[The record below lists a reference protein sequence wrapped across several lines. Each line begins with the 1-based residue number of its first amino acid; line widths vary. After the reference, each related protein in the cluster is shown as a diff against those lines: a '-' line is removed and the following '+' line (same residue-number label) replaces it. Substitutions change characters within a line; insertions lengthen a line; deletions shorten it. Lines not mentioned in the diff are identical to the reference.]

1 MYIIVRKSHRYV
13 NGYCNSLAFVP
24 KYVTNVTWTNYTE
37 DFPGLQ
43 ILLLT
48 DPSIKVKNYESDTKK
63 IASTKKDHP
72 RRKISAEEKCQVIST
87 SYSCLHEIAFKIRA
101 KNYRTTGLP

>member
-1 MYIIVRKSHRYV
+1 MKGTFHFDHNDHPFDYYVHNSGKSHRYV

-24 KYVTNVTWTNYTE
+24 KYVTNVTCTNYTE

-48 DPSIKVKNYESDTKK
+48 DPSIKVKN
-63 IASTKKDHP
+63 
-72 RRKISAEEKCQVIST
+72 
-87 SYSCLHEIAFKIRA
+87 
-101 KNYRTTGLP
+101 

>member
-48 DPSIKVKNYESDTKK
+48 DPSIKVKNYESDTNNTP
-63 IASTKKDHP
+63 S
-72 RRKISAEEKCQVIST
+72 
-87 SYSCLHEIAFKIRA
+87 
-101 KNYRTTGLP
+101 